1 MVNYF
6 LIYCGVQFGMTE
18 KANINKAEVQNVISK
33 TNGYRFSA
41 FWLRSKCSICS
52 YQLNI

>member
-1 MVNYF
+1 MVNNF
-6 LIYCGVQFGMTE
+6 LVYWGVHFGMTE
-18 KANINKAEVQNVISK
+18 TANVSKAEVQNAISK